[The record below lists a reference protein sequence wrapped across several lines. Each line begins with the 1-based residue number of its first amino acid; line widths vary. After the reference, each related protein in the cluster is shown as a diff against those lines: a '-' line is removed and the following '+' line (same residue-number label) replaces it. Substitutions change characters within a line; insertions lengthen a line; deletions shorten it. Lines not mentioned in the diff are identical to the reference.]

1 MKNLFKK
8 LTFAVAMVT
17 TFSLCIPAFGAAN
30 VYAACN
36 EFTAKSNNITV
47 EKFKS
52 TAKVGDTYT
61 ISEGKVGND
70 GSNVTETV
78 TDPDGIAVAVTGGTF
93 RVEKQGNYVITY
105 TYELGAVK
113 YSTDLKV
120 NVSGISETYSIAIPA
135 NTEKV
140 VPTTI
145 NPEKVNGELRTIE
158 FPAAVVT
165 DENGDVVEGATVATT
180 LATSESVTGAGWNA
194 STKVLT
200 IGEEDDV
207 TYEVTYTYTSAAGET
222 YSTKLAVYTDTDYE
236 NDYKYTYGYNSTK
249 PTTAEVGVE
258 TKLPGVTATTENG
271 DTIPVHYSISVKVGT
286 ETFTTETANS
296 PLSYEDGVYKLTPK
310 VSKNHEITYT
320 VADFFGNTCTT
331 SPNSFTLTNIKDKTA
346 PTPVVVAPYAET
358 ALAADTEMKDISNAL
373 PVYHTSENFFLLPIY
388 ANDKATDFVE
398 ENLTLWRTIKYGSTL
413 YFDESKLADKVANK
427 VLVFNASADL
437 VQKVE
442 AYESDNTNNADLFAI
457 YANGEVITI
466 KAADVYVVA
475 DDSAA
480 LLKGEL
486 TAKTYKAYYN
496 AKDAV
501 GNEKTSPAYSMTIS
515 GSTVSYEAPE
525 ISMPAD
531 IPSVI
536 LPGDEVTFT
545 VKSPSDAFDSRIG
558 SLVSYTTNE
567 SATSMTADSEDSLLT
582 LEDGTYT
589 LAIPEDATITSL
601 TLKIFAINEDGQTA
615 EVSKDIHILVP
626 GASDTT
632 EVVNAP
638 VNNDLNYGANFTQ
651 NTSIYLPNVEY
662 RAQNADYLNVEILV
676 ESENGTM
683 MDVMNANARRVV
695 GDIYKVNNAYFEAL
709 EYGDY
714 EVTYIST
721 DLAGNKTIVSYTIT
735 VAQDTSDLTVG
746 FKLNSQINGGE
757 EANRG
762 DEIVLGVPTFT
773 TNADDSVLEYVGY
786 EIEIDKAATLVGK
799 TKFIP
804 MDKGVYHITYKGYA
818 TVLQDATINGVD
830 YFAGDEVEFASQTYT
845 LTVNNQAPTLEN
857 EDKIKEFFENLN
869 AAGKTLTLGDKVT
882 LPTPITNDDDI
893 VWEDSKVVISHATG
907 SDEEIEFGTGAD
919 RFTALTDVDVFGD
932 NAVYTITYTLV
943 DKYGD
948 SKDYAFTLNVGDVTA
963 PEITVEDDILKN
975 SYKLKDLKDTNLII
989 DMSKIQATD
998 KITND
1003 GENLITKG
1011 SDNKYALYGDCKIN
1025 VYLQNTS
1032 TSSKITNALTSSN
1045 TDLKY
1050 EFKVEAAGEYKLVIE
1065 ITDEQGQ
1072 KATYDKTVFSVTE
1085 EENAGATAEEVLG
1098 IVLIVVSVLL
1108 LGGVIAYF
1116 VVSKKSFER
1125 KYK

>member
-17 TFSLCIPAFGAAN
+17 TFSLCIPAMGVAN
-30 VYAACN
+30 VYAASN

-61 ISEGKVGND
+61 IAEGKVGND
-70 GSNVTETV
+70 GTNVTETV
-78 TDPDGIAVAVTGGTF
+78 TDPDGLNVAVTGGTF
-93 RVEKQGNYVITY
+93 KVEKQGNYVITY
-105 TYELGAVK
+105 TYTNGGVE

-135 NTEKV
+135 NAEKV

-145 NPEKVNGELRTIE
+145 NPSKVSGAYRTIQ
-158 FPAAVVT
+158 FPDAVVT
-165 DENGDVVEGATVATT
+165 DENGDVVENATVATT
-180 LATSESVTGAGWNA
+180 LATSESVEGAGWNA
-194 STKVLT
+194 SSKTLT
-200 IGEEDDV
+200 IGEADDV
-207 TYEVTYTYTSAAGET
+207 TYEVTYTYTSDAGET
-222 YSTKLAVYTDTDYE
+222 YSTKLAVYTDTDYK
-236 NDYKYTYGYNSTK
+236 NSYKYTYGYNSTK

-286 ETFTTETANS
+286 ETFTTESQNS
-296 PLSYEDGVYKLTPK
+296 PLSYEDGVYTLKPQT
-310 VSKNHEITYT
+310 SKNHEIIYT

-331 SPNSFTLTNIKDKTA
+331 SPKTFTLTNVKDKTA
-346 PTPVVVAPYAET
+346 PKPVVVAPYAST
-358 ALAADTEMKDISNAL
+358 ALETDTEMVDISNAL

-388 ANDKATDFVE
+388 ANDAATDYVE
-398 ENLTLWRTIKYGSTL
+398 ENLTLWRTMKYGSTL
-413 YFDESKLADKVANK
+413 YFDESKLTDNVANK

-437 VQKVE
+437 TQKVE
-442 AYESDNTNNADLFAI
+442 AYEADNQNDADAFAV
-457 YANGEVITI
+457 YADGKVITI
-466 KAADVYVVA
+466 KASQIYIVA
-475 DDSAA
+475 DDSEA
-480 LLKGEL
+480 LLKGAL

-496 AKDAV
+496 AKDKA
-501 GNEKTSPAYSMTIS
+501 GQEKTTSAYSMTIS
-515 GSTVSYEAPE
+515 GSTMTYEAPE
-525 ISMPAD
+525 VSMPAD

-536 LPGDEVTFT
+536 LPGDSVSFS
-545 VKSPSDAFDSRIG
+545 VKAPSDIYDTRIG
-558 SLVSYTTNE
+558 SYVSYTTNE
-567 SATSMTADSEDSLLT
+567 SATAMDAEAEDSLLT
-582 LEDGTYT
+582 LENGKYT

-601 TLKIFAINEDGQTA
+601 TLKIFVINEDGLTA
-615 EVSKDIHILVP
+615 EVTKDIQILVP
-626 GASDTT
+626 GATDTT
-632 EVVNAP
+632 EIVNAP
-638 VNNDLNYGANFTQ
+638 ANNDLNIGNDFRQ
-651 NTSIYLPNVEY
+651 NTTIYLPNVEY
-662 RAQNADYLNVEILV
+662 SANNADYLNVEILV

-695 GDIYKVNNAYFEAL
+695 GNIYKVNNAYFEAL

-721 DLAGNKTIVSYTIT
+721 DLAGNKTILAYTIS

-762 DEIVLGVPTFT
+762 DEITLGVPTFT
-773 TNADDSVLEYVGY
+773 TNADDSVLEYIGY
-786 EIEIDKAATLVGK
+786 EVEIDKAATLIGK

-804 MDKGVYHITYKGYA
+804 MDKGVYHIIYKGYA
-818 TVLQDATINGVD
+818 TVLQDATINGQD
-830 YFAGDEVEFASQTYT
+830 YLAGEEVEFTSQTYT

-869 AAGKTLTLGDKVT
+869 AAGKTLTLNTKVT
-882 LPTPITNDDDI
+882 LPTPITNADDI
-893 VWEDSKVVISHATG
+893 VWTDSKVVISHATG

-919 RFTALTDVDVFGD
+919 RFAALTDVDVFGD

-943 DKYGD
+943 DKYGE

-963 PEITVEDDILKN
+963 PEITVEDDILKT
-975 SYKLKDLKDTNLII
+975 SYKLKDLKNTNLII

-1003 GENLITKG
+1003 GEDLITKG
-1011 SDNKYALYGDCKIN
+1011 SDNKYSIFGDCKIN

-1032 TSSKITNALTSSN
+1032 TSSKITNAITSTN
-1045 TDLKY
+1045 DDLKY

-1085 EENAGATAEEVLG
+1085 DENAGATAEEVLG
-1098 IVLIVVSVLL
+1098 VVLIVISVLL
-1108 LGGVIAYF
+1108 LGGVVAYF
-1116 VVSKKSFER
+1116 IVSKKSFER